1 MCNVTKAWKYSNLF
15 SLLIF
20 IADINGTIASE
31 KKGFGQSEFFVHIK
45 SIKYNQLSNTYKI
58 KNRPNF
64 HFKSIEILFEC
75 TYLLLGKNMS
85 DFVFLNLNLYSDTK
99 E

>member
-64 HFKSIEILFEC
+64 NFKSIEILFE
-75 TYLLLGKNMS
+75 LLGKNMS
-85 DFVFLNLNLYSDTK
+85 DFAFLNLNLYSDTTLT
-99 E
+99 